1 MFVLIYMK
9 EVIIM
14 KKLLPALLLCFGL
27 AVPALSFA
35 ADSRDYIPAPPGT
48 FLFCTYF
55 RHITANTLYN
65 NGHKVS
71 SDFNLSENIGILRPV
86 YYTQIGKSLYGSGP
100 FTIDPQALI
109 PFGEAHLD
117 GAAVG
122 DKQFSDSG
130 FADPVLLTTF
140 WFVNAPEKKLWVGFT
155 PYLTLP
161 LGTYDRHKALN
172 LGNNRW
178 AIKPELGVVK
188 GIGDKAY
195 LDLIINGEF
204 YTDNTNFGAGA
215 NPVKLEQDPLL
226 GFEAHASYD
235 ITKQWFVSLDYYY
248 NNGGETKIAGV
259 SQNDEQSNHGL
270 GISFF
275 WGIGDHNQLMLQY
288 RDDFSVKSGPGTNT
302 FGVRWAY
309 FF

>member
-1 MFVLIYMK
+1 
-9 EVIIM
+9 M
-14 KKLLPALLLCFGL
+14 KKLLILLMLCFCL
-27 AVPALSFA
+27 AVPDLSLA
-35 ADSRDYIPAPPGT
+35 ADARDYIPAPSGT
-48 FLFCTYF
+48 FLFCAYY
-55 RHITANTLYN
+55 RHITANTLYK

-71 SDFNLSENIGILRPV
+71 NNFNLSENIGILRPV
-86 YYTQIGKSLYGSGP
+86 YYTDIGKSFYGSGP

-109 PFGEAHLD
+109 PYGDANLD

-122 DKQFSDSG
+122 DKQFSSSG

-140 WFVNAPEKKLWVGFT
+140 WGVNAPEKKLWVGFT
-155 PYLTLP
+155 PYITLP
-161 LGTYDRHKALN
+161 LGTYDRHQALN
-172 LGNNRW
+172 LGGNRW
-178 AIKPELGVVK
+178 VFRPELGVVK

-195 LDLIINGEF
+195 VDLIINGEF
-204 YTDNTNFGAGA
+204 YTDNTNFGTGA
-215 NPVKLEQDPLL
+215 SPVTLKQDPVL
-226 GFEAHASYD
+226 GLETHVSYD

-248 NNGGETKIAGV
+248 NYGGETTIADV
-259 SQNDEQSNHGL
+259 KQNDGQSNNGL

-302 FGVRWAY
+302 IGVRWAY

>member
-1 MFVLIYMK
+1 MKRHLIL
-9 EVIIM
+9 I
-14 KKLLPALLLCFGL
+14 LLCFALTIPEL
-27 AVPALSFA
+27 AMA
-35 ADSRDYIPAPPGT
+35 ADARDYIPAPPGT
-48 FLFCTYF
+48 FLFCTYY
-55 RHITANTLYN
+55 RHISASRLYRD
-65 NGHKVS
+65 GEKVS
-71 SDFNLSENIGILRPV
+71 SDFNLTQNIGIFRPV
-86 YYTQIGKSLYGSGP
+86 YYTSIGKKALYGNGP

-122 DKQFSDSG
+122 GNQFSDSG

-140 WFVNAPEKKLWVGFT
+140 WFVNAPEEKLWVGFT

-161 LGTYDRHKALN
+161 LGTYDRQKVLN
-172 LGNNRW
+172 LGGNRW
-178 AIKPELGVVK
+178 VIRPEVGLVK
-188 GIGDKAY
+188 GIGEKAY
-195 LDLIINGEF
+195 VDLIINGEF
-204 YTDNTNFGAGA
+204 YTDNDDFGAGP
-215 NPVKLEQDPLL
+215 NPVKLEQDPVL
-226 GFEAHASYD
+226 GFETHVSYD

-248 NNGGETKIAGV
+248 NYGGETKVAGIR
-259 SQNDEQSNHGL
+259 QNDGQSNHGL

-275 WGIGDHNQLMLQY
+275 WGIGDHNQLLLQY

>member
-1 MFVLIYMK
+1 
-9 EVIIM
+9 M
-14 KKLLPALLLCFGL
+14 KKLSIALLLCFSL
-27 AVPALSFA
+27 TVPELSFA
-35 ADSRDYIPAPPGT
+35 ADARDYIPAPPGT
-48 FLFCTYF
+48 FLFVTYF
-55 RHITANTLYN
+55 RHITASTLYN
-65 NGHKVS
+65 NGNKIS
-71 SDFNLSENIGILRPV
+71 RDFNLSQNIGILRPV
-86 YYTQIGKSLYGSGP
+86 YYTSIGKSLYGSGP
-100 FTIDPQALI
+100 FTIDPQALM

-161 LGTYDRHKALN
+161 LGTYDRQKVLN
-172 LGNNRW
+172 LGGNRW
-178 AIKPELGVVK
+178 VIRPELGIVK
-188 GIGDKAY
+188 GIGERAY

-204 YTDNTNFGAGA
+204 YTDNDDFGAGA
-215 NPVKLEQDPLL
+215 NAVKREQDPLL

-248 NNGGETKIAGV
+248 NNGGETTIAGEK
-259 SQNDEQSNHGL
+259 QNDEQSNHGL
-270 GISFF
+270 GVSFF
-275 WGIGDHNQLMLQY
+275 WGIGDHNQLMVQY

>member
-1 MFVLIYMK
+1 
-9 EVIIM
+9 M
-14 KKLLPALLLCFGL
+14 KKLLIVFLLSCCM
-27 AVPALSFA
+27 AVPELAFG
-35 ADSRDYIPAPPGT
+35 ADARDYVPAPPGT

-55 RHITANTLYN
+55 RHITANTLYKD
-65 NGHKVS
+65 GHKVS
-71 SDFNLSENIGILRPV
+71 SDFNLNENIGILRPV
-86 YYTQIGKSLYGSGP
+86 YYTAIGKPLYGSGP

-161 LGTYDRHKALN
+161 LGTYDRNKALN
-172 LGNNRW
+172 LGGNRW
-178 AIKPELGVVK
+178 VVRPEIGIVK
-188 GIGDKAY
+188 GIGDRAY
-195 LDLIINGEF
+195 LDLIFNGEF
-204 YTDNTNFGAGA
+204 YTDNDNFGPEG
-215 NPVKLEQDPLL
+215 VKLEQDPVI
-226 GFEAHASYD
+226 GFETHASYD

-259 SQNDEQSNHGL
+259 SQNDKQSNHGI

-275 WGIGDHNQLMLQY
+275 WGIGDHNQLLLQY

>member
-1 MFVLIYMK
+1 
-9 EVIIM
+9 M
-14 KKLLPALLLCFGL
+14 KKLWIMLLLCFGL
-27 AVPALSFA
+27 VVPELSMA
-35 ADSRDYIPAPPGT
+35 ADARDYIPAPPGT

-55 RHITANTLYN
+55 RHITASNLYK

-71 SDFNLSENIGILRPV
+71 NDFNLSQNIGIFRPV
-86 YYTQIGKSLYGSGP
+86 YYTSIANKALYGSGP

-117 GAAVG
+117 GSIGGATLP
-122 DKQFSDSG
+122 DSSDSG

-161 LGTYDRHKALN
+161 LGTYDRQKVLN
-172 LGNNRW
+172 LGGNRW
-178 AIKPELGVVK
+178 VVRPEIGVVK
-188 GIGDKAY
+188 GIGDRAY
-195 LDLIINGEF
+195 LDLVLNGEF
-204 YTDNTNFGAGA
+204 YTDNDDYGPNG
-215 NPVKLEQDPLL
+215 VKLEQDPVL

-259 SQNDEQSNHGL
+259 SQNDELSNHGI

-275 WGIGDHNQLMLQY
+275 WGIGDHNQLLLQY
-288 RDDFSVKSGPGTNT
+288 RDDFSVESGPGTNT
-302 FGVRWAY
+302 FGARWAY

>member
-1 MFVLIYMK
+1 
-9 EVIIM
+9 M
-14 KKLLPALLLCFGL
+14 KKFLVVLMLCSAL
-27 AVPALSFA
+27 AVPQISFA
-35 ADSRDYIPAPPGT
+35 ADARDYVPAPPGT
-48 FLFCTYF
+48 FLFCAYY
-55 RHITANTLYN
+55 RHISATNLYS
-65 NGHKVS
+65 NGHKIS
-71 SDFNLSENIGILRPV
+71 NDFDLNANIGILRPV
-86 YYTQIGKSLYGSGP
+86 YYTSIGKSSFYGSGP

-109 PFGEAHLD
+109 PYGEQQVD

-122 DKQFSDSG
+122 NNQISSTG

-140 WFVNAPEKKLWVGFT
+140 WGVNAPEKKLWVGFT
-155 PYLTLP
+155 PYITLP
-161 LGTYDRHKALN
+161 LGTYDRQKGALN
-172 LGNNRW
+172 LGGNRW
-178 AIKPELGVVK
+178 VFRPELGVVK
-188 GIGDKAY
+188 GIGDRAY

-215 NPVKLEQDPLL
+215 NPVTLEQDPVL
-226 GFEAHASYD
+226 GFETHASYD

-248 NNGGETKIAGV
+248 NYGGETTVAGV
-259 SQNDEQSNHGL
+259 KQNNQLSNHGL

-302 FGVRWAY
+302 LGVRWAY

>member
-1 MFVLIYMK
+1 
-9 EVIIM
+9 M
-14 KKLLPALLLCFGL
+14 KKLWIALLLCVSL
-27 AVPALSFA
+27 AVPELSMA
-35 ADSRDYIPAPPGT
+35 ADARDYIPAPPGT

-55 RHITANTLYN
+55 RHISATNFYN
-65 NGHKVS
+65 DGHKLS
-71 SDFNLSENIGILRPV
+71 NNLNLNANIGILRPV
-86 YYTQIGKSLYGSGP
+86 YYTSIGKPLYGSGP

-109 PFGEAHLD
+109 PFGEQQVD
-117 GAAVG
+117 GEFVG
-122 DKQFSDSG
+122 NNQISSSG

-161 LGTYDRHKALN
+161 LGTYDRQKGAFN
-172 LGNNRW
+172 LGGNRW
-178 AIKPELGVVK
+178 VVRPEIGVVK
-188 GIGDKAY
+188 GFGDRAY

-204 YTDNTNFGAGA
+204 YTDNDDFGPDG
-215 NPVKLEQDPLL
+215 VKLEQDPLL

-235 ITKQWFVSLDYYY
+235 ITKQWFVSLVYYY

-259 SQNDEQSNHGL
+259 SQNNEQSNHGI